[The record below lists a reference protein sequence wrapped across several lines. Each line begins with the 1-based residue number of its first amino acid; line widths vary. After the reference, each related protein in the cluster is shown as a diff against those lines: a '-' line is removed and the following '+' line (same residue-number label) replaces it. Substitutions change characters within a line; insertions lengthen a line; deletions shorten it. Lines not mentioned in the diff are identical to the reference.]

1 MRDASEAP
9 LVTSNAIRAKL
20 GDIVAE
26 LPLANAARVV
36 LCCQSGQRAWIAAEK
51 LSEFWSGPISLIAA
65 GNPIVIKEEN

>member
-9 LVTSNAIRAKL
+9 LVTPNAIRAKL
-20 GDIVAE
+20 VDIVAE